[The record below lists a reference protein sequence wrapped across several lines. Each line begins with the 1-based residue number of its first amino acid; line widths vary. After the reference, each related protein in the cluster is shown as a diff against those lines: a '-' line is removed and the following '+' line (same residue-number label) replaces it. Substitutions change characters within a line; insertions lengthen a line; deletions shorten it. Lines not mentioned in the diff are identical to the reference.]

1 MTVVIGSEEVEIRE
15 GGYKGIFHGFFFYE
29 KLLWLLYLNMHVVY
43 SLYAIV
49 GFNK

>member
-1 MTVVIGSEEVEIRE
+1 MTVVIVSEEVEIRE
-15 GGYKGIFHGFFFYE
+15 VGYKGIFHGIFFYE
-29 KLLWLLYLNMHVVY
+29 KHLLLLYLKMHVVY